1 MAEQRIYKT
10 ADGRHV
16 YEGDPAA
23 AFLAYGVGD
32 DVPAAVMQELIPN
45 PDPAP
50 KRKPG
55 RPPVS
60 KNRAEHEDK

>member
-1 MAEQRIYKT
+1 MAGKRIYKT

-23 AFLAYGVGD
+23 AFLAYGAGD
-32 DVPAAVMQELIPN
+32 DVPDEVLQELTPS
-45 PDPAP
+45 PAAGT

-55 RPPVS
+55 RPPGA
-60 KNRAEHEDK
+60 KNRCEHEDK